1 MRIICILVLFIV
13 AFTSFHTASAD
24 DSVSRDVAPPLS
36 EGNWPS
42 NIAKSWQEID
52 KSLSQMKHF
61 AKKGDLK
68 LLRKPARN
76 VGIAVRAIQQKVY
89 LEDTEKLSKMKH
101 YLNKLTRGVA
111 NLSAAIQKEDADLI
125 SKELRNLEVII
136 EKVKKNHSPE

>member
-24 DSVSRDVAPPLS
+24 DSVSRDVAPLS

-76 VGIAVRAIQQKVY
+76 LGIAVRAIQQKVY

-111 NLSAAIQKEDADLI
+111 DLSAAIQKDDADLI

-136 EKVKKNHSPE
+136 EKVKKNHPPE